1 MSFEQQRDTTED
13 TGAPQDGPTGEERAA
28 WEDVRRRATGMSHH
42 ESKAARD
49 AARHAAKS
57 DALTDGETARADAEV
72 EEWERVTD
80 ALADHAGTYDP
91 EIDPF
96 VQGEKAAR
104 TLHAGRTRN
113 AR

>member
-1 MSFEQQRDTTED
+1 VSFEQQRESTGDTAT
-13 TGAPQDGPTGEERAA
+13 TADGPTGDERAA

-49 AARHAAKS
+49 AARHAARS
-57 DALTDGETARADAEV
+57 RTLTGDAAVRANAEV

-104 TLHAGRTRN
+104 TRHESRRRMAG
-113 AR
+113 

>member
-1 MSFEQQRDTTED
+1 VSFEQQRENTGDTATP
-13 TGAPQDGPTGEERAA
+13 ADGPTGDERAA

-49 AARHAAKS
+49 AARHAARS
-57 DALTDGETARADAEV
+57 HSLTGGEAVRAEAEV

-104 TLHAGRTRN
+104 TRHVPGPRRAG
-113 AR
+113 